1 MRMPIRT
8 VTLSS
13 QQLAP
18 RRATLTRRVLLALGL
33 AGLLLA
39 PTGSVTQAATV
50 RHTWRAS
57 IGISGVYGS
66 AALRTYTNGTA
77 SLVTVARNLRPRA
90 WYHEAI
96 YRGSCAVA
104 GTRILR
110 MPVVRT
116 TSAGGFR
123 TTNYMTVTQAGR
135 IRTAVAQH
143 IRLSVRIGSHCGNLI
158 SVASSSSGRIP
169 SLSHI
174 YVIVMENHEYGSIVG
189 SSSAPY
195 INSLIRRY
203 GLATNYHAVSH
214 PSEPNYLALFSG
226 STQGV
231 TDDGVHPLAGRNLAD
246 QLAAKGKTW
255 RVFAQ
260 NVPLGCY
267 NGTTASGGPDG
278 SGTYARKHEPAISF
292 TNIRTSTARCARI
305 SNFAHFSPSAANF
318 EFIVP
323 NMCNDMHDCSVA
335 VGDAWLK
342 GFVPKILAFLS
353 SHPAG
358 VLILTWDEGS
368 TSLGGGGKV
377 ATLVIGPRAR
387 AGYRSAIAHNHYSLL
402 RTVQNAWGLGCL
414 NHTCGANDLREF
426 LR

>member
-1 MRMPIRT
+1 
-8 VTLSS
+8 
-13 QQLAP
+13 
-18 RRATLTRRVLLALGL
+18 VLVALGL

-39 PTGSVTQAATV
+39 PTGSVVQAATV
-50 RHTWRAS
+50 QHTWRAA
-57 IGISGVYGS
+57 IGPSGVYGS
-66 AALRTYTNGTA
+66 ATLRTYTNGTA
-77 SLVTVARNLRPRA
+77 SLVTNARNLRGRT
-90 WYHEAI
+90 WYHEGI

-104 GTRILR
+104 GTQILR
-110 MPVVRT
+110 MPVVRS
-116 TSAGGFR
+116 TSSGAVR
-123 TTNYMTVTQAGR
+123 TTNYMTATQAGR
-135 IRTAVAQH
+135 IRTVVAQH
-143 IRLSVRIGSHCGNLI
+143 VRLSVRIGGHCGNLI
-158 SVASSSSGRIP
+158 SVASRAIG

-203 GLATNYHAVSH
+203 GLATNYHATAH
-214 PSEPNYLALFSG
+214 PSQPNYLALFSG

-231 TDDGVHPLAGRNLAD
+231 TDNNIHPLAGRNLGD

-267 NGTTASGGPDG
+267 NGATASGGPDG
-278 SGTYARKHEPAISF
+278 TGTYARKHEPAISF
-292 TNIRTSTARCARI
+292 TNIRTSPARCARI
-305 SNFAHFSPSAANF
+305 SNFAHFSPAAANF
-318 EFIVP
+318 ELIVP
-323 NMCNDMHDCSVA
+323 NMCNSMHDCSVA
-335 VGDAWLK
+335 AGDAWLRR
-342 GFVPKILAFLS
+342 FVPRILTYLS

-414 NHTCGANDLREF
+414 NHTCQANDLHEF
-426 LR
+426 FR

>member
-1 MRMPIRT
+1 MRMPIRAASPSITRPSRGRT
-8 VTLSS
+8 VL
-13 QQLAP
+13 
-18 RRATLTRRVLLALGL
+18 LTRRLLVALGL
-33 AGLLLA
+33 AVLLLA
-39 PTGSVTQAATV
+39 PTKSVAHAVTV
-50 RHTWRAS
+50 QHTWRAA
-57 IGISGVYGS
+57 IGPAGVYG
-66 AALRTYTNGTA
+66 AATLRTYTNRTA
-77 SLVTVARNLRPRA
+77 SLVTSARNLRART
-90 WYHEAI
+90 WYHEGI

-104 GTRILR
+104 GTQILR
-110 MPVVRT
+110 MPVFRT
-116 TSAGGFR
+116 TSSGTAR

-135 IRTAVAQH
+135 IRTAIAQH
-143 IRLSVRIGSHCGNLI
+143 IRLSVRISGHCGNLL
-158 SVASSSSGRIP
+158 SVSSRAIP

-189 SSSAPY
+189 NASAPY
-195 INSLIRRY
+195 INSLISRY
-203 GLATNYHAVSH
+203 GLATDYHAVSH

-231 TDDGVHPLAGRNLAD
+231 TDDGVHSLAGRNLAD

-267 NGTTASGGPDG
+267 NGTTSSGGADG
-278 SGTYARKHEPAISF
+278 AGTYARKHEPAISF
-292 TNIRTSTARCARI
+292 TNIRTSAVRCARI
-305 SNFAHFSPSAANF
+305 TNFAHFDPAAANF

-335 VGDAWLK
+335 TGDTWLK
-342 GFVPKILAFLS
+342 GFVPKILTFLS

-402 RTVQNAWGLGCL
+402 RTVENAWGLGCL
-414 NHTCGANDLREF
+414 NHTCQANDLREF
-426 LR
+426 FR